1 MPEGLH
7 LLQKE
12 DEWFSEPRECIPG
25 VNFSE
30 FWGTL
35 SDTDKDR
42 LWRFVQLSVVHGL
55 LEGNPTESMGKVVDL
70 FKGWWRG
77 TGRED
82 DEVEKLLADEETP
95 SQLKALLDAVME
107 SRLVVIMQEVVA
119 ELDFKDLGIDVERP
133 ETLFDSVRDM
143 ESPLIQTLLKRVQD
157 GLERRIQTGR
167 ISREAMITE
176 IERLRALAQQTFGKV
191 LNEQMFG
198 PQQGPA
204 IPASVAL
211 GHGPE
216 ARRQRMLARL
226 QKKVR
231 EKNSGDTTKR

>member
-1 MPEGLH
+1 M
-7 LLQKE
+7 
-12 DEWFSEPRECIPG
+12 I
-25 VNFSE
+25 
-30 FWGTL
+30 
-35 SDTDKDR
+35 
-42 LWRFVQLSVVHGL
+42 HGL
-55 LEGNPTESMGKVVDL
+55 LEGNPTDSMSKVVDL

-107 SRLVVIMQEVVA
+107 SRLVVIMQEVVG
-119 ELDFKDLGIDVERP
+119 ELDFKDLGIDVEHP
-133 ETLFDSVRDM
+133 ETLFDAVRDM

-157 GLERRIQTGR
+157 GLERRIANGR
-167 ISREAMITE
+167 ISREEMIRE
-176 IERLRALAQQTFGKV
+176 IERLRALVQQTFGKV

-198 PQQGPA
+198 AAGGPA

-231 EKNSGDTTKR
+231 EKNSGDSTKR